1 MKALLIDYKRIISKA
16 PILKSKL
23 VGAPTSHRGFLP
35 ATILVVESSAEEK
48 LTEIQ
53 PGNKRVEYINSAD
66 FVESIEDYFYG
77 MYNAK
82 KGIFVMETAC
92 EKYLPIILSSI
103 FSSLPPETL
112 LWTGLEI
119 EESDFTSKIDTFI
132 SNGFNS
138 PYISTI
144 SPMYSDIKPSVA
156 LTRKNIPTDPDMS
169 TATLNKVLYAVQQY
183 EKGEKGCYLHAQLTP
198 RAIGFLRECPDRL
211 GYVVDDKGENSQR
224 ELTGELYVRDV
235 RQENDE
241 FVYMIDIDKSSVESG
256 DEENVDVA
264 GTRYNFHSHPRE
276 AYVRHTVEKAWPSV
290 TDYLGYHNL
299 GANTIFH
306 CVASLEGVYV
316 ISFSPEWGL
325 NIGKVDRAFIE
336 KNFNVDHKSEHT
348 PEEYTDFVN
357 QIKYKGRQIFRVIY
371 FPWDS
376 AGNVFRVF
384 FPQTGSACVPS
395 EQIMEKYKKV
405 FR

>member
-1 MKALLIDYKRIISKA
+1 MKALIIDYKRIVSKA
-16 PILKSKL
+16 PNLKSKL
-23 VGAPTSHRGFLP
+23 SGAPSSHRNFLP
-35 ATILVVESSAEEK
+35 ATIVLVDSSIEEE
-48 LTEIQ
+48 LTRIE
-53 PGNKRVEYINSAD
+53 PGIKRVEYINSAD
-66 FVESIEDYFYG
+66 FVNSIEDYFFG

-82 KGIFVMETAC
+82 KGIFVLETSC
-92 EKYLPIILSSI
+92 EKYLPVILSSL

-112 LWTGLEI
+112 LWAGLDI
-119 EESDFTSKIDTFI
+119 EEQDFTSNIDTFI
-132 SNGFNS
+132 TNGFNS

-144 SPMYSDIKPSVA
+144 SPMYSDIKPSMV

-169 TATLNKVLYAVQQY
+169 SATLNKVLYAVQQY
-183 EKGEKGCYLHAQLTP
+183 EKGEKGCYLHAQLTQ
-198 RAIGFLRECPDRL
+198 RAIGFLKECPDRL
-211 GYVVDDKGENSQR
+211 GYVVDDKGVNSQR

-235 RQENDE
+235 KQENDE
-241 FVYMIDIDKSSVESG
+241 FVYVIDIDKSSVESG

-316 ISFSPEWGL
+316 ISFSPEWGMD
-325 NIGKVDRAFIE
+325 ISKIDRSFIE
-336 KNFNVDHKSEHT
+336 KNFDIDHKSEYT
-348 PEEYTDFVN
+348 PHEYTEHIN
-357 QIKYKGRQIFRVIY
+357 QIEYKGKRIFRVIY
-371 FPWDS
+371 MPWEK
-376 AGNVFRVF
+376 AGDIFRVF